1 MPGQF
6 SNDPPQ
12 KFCSSLDKKLIHV
25 NGFKPENFH
34 LYFVFV
40 DLDNLMLL
48 SKQLNGKKFS
58 WQIQKDET

>member
-1 MPGQF
+1 MG
-6 SNDPPQ
+6 SNLKTFD
-12 KFCSSLDKKLIHV
+12 
-25 NGFKPENFH
+25 

-48 SKQLNGKKFS
+48 SKQLDRKKFS